1 MRSAQAAQVFHF
13 HELGPAHII
22 GGGVRGR
29 APAAIFSRI
38 SLRSAVSSTLVLHR
52 SGDRLVPVEHG
63 RYVAQ
68 HIRDAKY
75 VDLSGRDHTFWT
87 GDADALLNEV
97 QEFLTG
103 VRSGPEPDR
112 VLATVLFTDIVG
124 SSERAA
130 ELGDHR

>member
-1 MRSAQAAQVFHF
+1 M
-13 HELGPAHII
+13 
-22 GGGVRGR
+22 
-29 APAAIFSRI
+29 
-38 SLRSAVSSTLVLHR
+38 
-52 SGDRLVPVEHG
+52 
-63 RYVAQ
+63 
-68 HIRDAKY
+68 
-75 VDLSGRDHTFWT
+75 DLSGRDHTFWT